1 MRGNPP
7 LRTPPPHS
15 QCLCRSWHCSRSRV
29 SSGLSTGVV
38 GDWVTRRREVG
49 EKGERERERE
59 RERGGNRE
67 RKAKEGGKKRV
78 RRG

>member
-1 MRGNPP
+1 M
-7 LRTPPPHS
+7 
-15 QCLCRSWHCSRSRV
+15 

-59 RERGGNRE
+59 REREEETEKGKQRRE
-67 RKAKEGGKKRV
+67 EKR
-78 RRG
+78 G